1 MKVSTKGRYGLR
13 ALVDLTVS
21 TIDAP
26 VPLADIAGRQNIS
39 LNYLEQVFGQLRR
52 AGIVRSIKGSG
63 GGYRLER
70 CPTNYSKR
78 SFGSFG
84 RPFFY
89 CGRFRE
95 SGRPSAKSDTAS
107 CLGWDRPAG
116 QQFSGRKNAGW
127 SGKRIWEVPAGRND
141 VLYLKFLFTHKSY

>member
-63 GGYRLER
+63 GGYRLAKDARQITVKEVLEALEGPFSIRQTLCKER
-70 CPTNYSKR
+70 YGVLSGMR
-78 SFGSFG
+78 STG
-84 RPFFY
+84 RSTAFWKNRLWMIWQKNMRSP
-89 CGRFRE
+89 GRTE
-95 SGRPSAKSDTAS
+95 
-107 CLGWDRPAG
+107 
-116 QQFSGRKNAGW
+116 
-127 SGKRIWEVPAGRND
+127 
-141 VLYLKFLFTHKSY
+141 

>member
-63 GGYRLER
+63 GGYRLAKDVRQITVKEVLEALEGPFSIAEDSGNPADPLQR
-70 CPTNYSKR
+70 AIRRLVWDEIDRQVN
-78 SFGSFG
+78 SFL
-84 RPFFY
+84 
-89 CGRFRE
+89 E
-95 SGRPSAKSDTAS
+95 EKTLDDLAK
-107 CLGWDRPAG
+107 
-116 QQFSGRKNAGW
+116 
-127 SGKRIWEVPAGRND
+127 E
-141 VLYLKFLFTHKSY
+141 YEKSRQDGMMYYI

>member
-63 GGYRLER
+63 GGYRLAKDARQITVKEVLEALE
-70 CPTNYSKR
+70 
-78 SFGSFG
+78 G
-84 RPFFY
+84 PFSLAE
-89 CGRFRE
+89 E
-95 SGRPSAKSDTAS
+95 SGNPADPLQRAIRRLVWDEIDRQVNSFLEEKTLDDLAK
-107 CLGWDRPAG
+107 
-116 QQFSGRKNAGW
+116 
-127 SGKRIWEVPAGRND
+127 E
-141 VLYLKFLFTHKSY
+141 YEKSRQDGMMYYI